1 MRQNLSLG
9 PRSNLEYYVNGGGF
23 LSTKQMYFPD
33 YRHFM
38 GNEFF
43 FQYAYPPDQFRMLQ
57 YYRYS
62 TSSWFFQAHA
72 IWTSQRFA
80 LTRIEALRITGI
92 SETLQLHYL
101 RVPTIRN
108 YTEAV
113 YGIDDILRIIRLEAV
128 AQFHGSHFKGMG
140 WRMGT
145 SIKFGR

>member
-1 MRQNLSLG
+1 
-9 PRSNLEYYVNGGGF
+9 
-23 LSTKQMYFPD
+23 MYFPD

-140 WRMGT
+140 WRVGT